1 MDGIVPWMPLLV
13 RMKWVSLPEV
23 HVRPTQVLA
32 QGPGPEK
39 FHVFDG
45 SHVAEFVLVLKSW
58 SAFSSA
64 GDMAITE
71 VIRQSKNQCRVVGI
85 MNEIKS
91 RMSMLCL
98 VLYPQT

>member
-1 MDGIVPWMPLLV
+1 M
-13 RMKWVSLPEV
+13 
-23 HVRPTQVLA
+23 RPIQVLA

-71 VIRQSKNQCRVVGI
+71 VIRQSKNQCPAVATNV
-85 MNEIKS
+85 IKCIL
-91 RMSMLCL
+91 RY
-98 VLYPQT
+98 YPDDNPDSDIARNG

>member
-1 MDGIVPWMPLLV
+1 M
-13 RMKWVSLPEV
+13 
-23 HVRPTQVLA
+23 RPTQVLA

-71 VIRQSKNQCRVVGI
+71 VIRQSKNQCPVVATNI
-85 MNEIKS
+85 INEDNQCQNCHVFIN
-91 RMSMLCL
+91 
-98 VLYPQT
+98 LYWQNFIF

>member
-1 MDGIVPWMPLLV
+1 MDGIVPWMLLPLRL
-13 RMKWVSLPEV
+13 KLVSLPEM
-23 HVRPTQVLA
+23 HVRPIQVLA

-45 SHVAEFVLVLKSW
+45 SHTAELVLILKSL

-71 VIRQSKNQCRVVGI
+71 VIRQSKNQCLTSLLVVD
-85 MNEIKS
+85 MIK
-91 RMSMLCL
+91 
-98 VLYPQT
+98 QNQ